1 MHFRHESGRHWPD
14 SVHTSGRSHGSV
26 GLGQR
31 GIAPRSVRGKSV
43 FRILRR
49 SRRAWIM
56 RWGKPVARGD
66 VRVVLSIYEEPC
78 LPAAGVLASKF
89 FQSQLLLP
97 LVFGAL
103 LARRKRNS
111 VVGVVVGF
119 VVAVLLL
126 FSRRAFYACRVL
138 FQRMRFLA
146 RSPFILR
153 FANRWHCARAQF
165 HWRRVDCSKC

>member
-1 MHFRHESGRHWPD
+1 
-14 SVHTSGRSHGSV
+14 
-26 GLGQR
+26 
-31 GIAPRSVRGKSV
+31 
-43 FRILRR
+43 
-49 SRRAWIM
+49 M

-119 VVAVLLL
+119 VVAV
-126 FSRRAFYACRVL
+126 FVL
-138 FQRMRFLA
+138 VFAPCVLCLSGSVPAHAIFGTVTV
-146 RSPFILR
+146 FLR

-165 HWRRVDCSKC
+165 HWRRIDCSKC